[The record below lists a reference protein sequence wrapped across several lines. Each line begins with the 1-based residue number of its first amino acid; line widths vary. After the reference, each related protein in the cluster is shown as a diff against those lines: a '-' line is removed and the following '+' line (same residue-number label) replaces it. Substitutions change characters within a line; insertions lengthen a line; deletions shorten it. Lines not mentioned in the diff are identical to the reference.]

1 MNTPREKENIKK
13 AMDKLKKEM
22 PQRKQHYKVLNYIL
36 KKGSLTSLDG
46 AYLFKTSKISTVI
59 SELKQDGLPIVSVY
73 VSKNGKN
80 YVRYYWNESLHNEL
94 EQIGER

>member
-36 KKGSLTSLDG
+36 KKGGIRGYRD
-46 AYLFKTSKISTVI
+46 
-59 SELKQDGLPIVSVY
+59 
-73 VSKNGKN
+73 
-80 YVRYYWNESLHNEL
+80 
-94 EQIGER
+94 